1 MTIILSTLMLT
12 LQECKTNQKVCI
24 MFSFNVFHAQV
35 VTPPI
40 IIANVMLAGSDCTQC
55 HPSRNTDGHNIIHG
69 AGIG

>member
-1 MTIILSTLMLT
+1 
-12 LQECKTNQKVCI
+12 

-40 IIANVMLAGSDCTQC
+40 IIANVMSAGSDCMQC
-55 HPSRNTDGHNIIHG
+55 HPSCNTDGHNIIHG